1 MSQIILEFRLD
12 RDKHNMLQEI
22 CVRLGIKNI
31 CVGRRDY
38 AQKLGALA
46 GVAGFSKD
54 QKKYTGPEFPAEML
68 VFSGMNSGQVD
79 IFLDEYKKTG
89 LAPIGLK
96 AVITANN
103 VFWTAETLF
112 QEIMREHMGLALKSE
127 KQM

>member
-22 CVRLGIKNI
+22 CARLGIKNI
-31 CVGRRDY
+31 CVERRDY
-38 AQKLGALA
+38 AQQLGALA

-68 VFSGMNSGQVD
+68 VFSGMNSGHVD

-96 AVITANN
+96 AVITADN

-112 QEIMREHMGLALKSE
+112 QEIMREHTGLALKSE